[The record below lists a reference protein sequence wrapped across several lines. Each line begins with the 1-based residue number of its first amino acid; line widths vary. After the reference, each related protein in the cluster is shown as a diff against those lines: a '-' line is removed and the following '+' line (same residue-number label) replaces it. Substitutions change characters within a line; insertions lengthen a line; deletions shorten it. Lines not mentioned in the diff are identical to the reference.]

1 MSGKQDFKAIFLAI
15 LLGAF
20 IFTMPLRPEK
30 VEGILNP
37 RRLSGSFVAD
47 GAGVLGPEYIRIID
61 AVCRDL
67 QQKTGVELA
76 LVTVNDLGGTT
87 IDDFAER
94 LFRRFGIGIAGKD
107 NGLLLLFA
115 LTDRAVRVEVGYDLE
130 SAIPDAKSGRI
141 LDISAVP
148 YFRNGLI
155 GRGLF
160 LAVRELAQAVAGGE
174 GAAMFIP
181 EPTPWPEQIAI
192 PQVKIFSKPE
202 ARGSWDPLRA
212 SLLFAAGLL
221 AAAVLGTF
229 WTLLRFRSARGM
241 AARAKVIGQA
251 KVTTIL
257 IWIAAAISFFLI
269 FGFGGKF
276 LPPLVFMLA
285 TPALAT
291 GSQLLTARI
300 FRRRLAVY
308 RLSCRECGQP
318 MDMVA
323 DSDDEKFLSAEEA
336 TEEKAGGMDYEF
348 WQCPK
353 CGAAERL
360 AVKLGKAQTC
370 PKCRRRTLTSSRTTL
385 VAATA
390 NQGGKV
396 RDSETCIN
404 PNCGYTHTVEKNTPR
419 LAASGS
425 SNNSGSRSSSG
436 SFGGGRS
443 GGGGASKHW

>member
-1 MSGKQDFKAIFLAI
+1 MLGKQDFKAIFLAI

-30 VEGILNP
+30 VEEILNP

-67 QQKTGVELA
+67 QQKIGVELA

-87 IDDFAER
+87 IEDFAEK
-94 LFRRFGIGIAGKD
+94 LFHDFTIGMAGKD

-115 LTDRAVRVEVGYDLE
+115 LTDRSVRVEVGYGLE
-130 SAIPDAKSGRI
+130 SVIPDAKSSRI
-141 LDISAVP
+141 LDISVVP

-160 LAVRELAQAVAGGE
+160 LAVRELAQAAAGG
-174 GAAMFIP
+174 AMFIP
-181 EPTPWPEQIAI
+181 EPAPWPEQ
-192 PQVKIFSKPE
+192 VKLPSPLIGTEPLKKN
-202 ARGSWDPLRA
+202 GWDPLQA
-212 SLLFAAGLL
+212 SLLFAVGLL
-221 AAAVLGTF
+221 AAALLGTF
-229 WTLLRFRSARGM
+229 MTLLRFWAAKGM
-241 AARAKVIGQA
+241 AARAKIIGQA

-291 GSQLLTARI
+291 GGQLLTARI

-323 DSDDEKFLSAEEA
+323 DSDDKKFLSAEEA
-336 TEEKAGGMDYEF
+336 AEEKAGGMDYEF

-370 PKCRRRTLTSSRTTL
+370 PKCRRRTLTSSWTTL
-385 VAATA
+385 VTATA

-396 RDSETCIN
+396 RDSETCLN

>member
-1 MSGKQDFKAIFLAI
+1 MSRESKSKAIVLAL

-20 IFTMPLRPEK
+20 IFTMPLRAEK
-30 VEGILNP
+30 VEEILNP

-47 GAGVLGPEYIRIID
+47 GAGVLGSEYIRLID
-61 AVCRDL
+61 AICKDL

-76 LVTVNDLGGTT
+76 LVTVSDLGGAA

-94 LFRRFGIGIAGKD
+94 LFSRFGIGVAGKD
-107 NGLLLLFA
+107 NGVLLLFA
-115 LTDRAVRVEVGYDLE
+115 LTDRAVRVEVGYGLE
-130 SAIPDAKSGRI
+130 SVIPDAKSSRI
-141 LDISAVP
+141 LDISALP

-155 GRGLF
+155 ARGLF
-160 LAVRELAQAVAGGE
+160 LAVRELAQTAAGG
-174 GAAMFIP
+174 AMFIP
-181 EPTPWPEQIAI
+181 EPTLWPEQVKLPAPLVRPE
-192 PQVKIFSKPE
+192 PQKKK
-202 ARGSWDPLRA
+202 GWDPLLS

-221 AAAVLGTF
+221 AAALLGTF
-229 WTLLRFRSARGM
+229 WTLLRFRAARGM
-241 AARAKVIGQA
+241 AARARVIGQA
-251 KVTTIL
+251 KVATIL
-257 IWIAAAISFFLI
+257 IWIAAVISLFLI
-269 FGFGGKF
+269 FGFGGQF
-276 LPPLVFMLA
+276 LPPLVAMLS
-285 TPALAT
+285 TPTLAT
-291 GSQLLTARI
+291 GGQLLTGRML
-300 FRRRLAVY
+300 RHRLAAY
-308 RLSCRECGQP
+308 RLSCRDCGQP

-323 DSDDEKFLSAEEA
+323 DSEDEKFLNAEEA
-336 TEEKAGGMDYEF
+336 AEEKAGGMDYEF

-390 NQGGKV
+390 SQGGKV
-396 RDSETCIN
+396 RVSETCLN

-425 SNNSGSRSSSG
+425 SNDSKSRLSSG

-443 GGGGASKHW
+443 GGGGASKHF

>member
-1 MSGKQDFKAIFLAI
+1 MQRKRYSWLLLTLAMGIAI
-15 LLGAF
+15 
-20 IFTMPLRPEK
+20 MPLRAEK
-30 VEGILNP
+30 VEEVSNP
-37 RRLSGSFVAD
+37 RRLSGSFVTD
-47 GAGVLGPEYIRIID
+47 GGGVLGPEYIRLID

-67 QQKTGVELA
+67 QAKTTVELA
-76 LVTVNDLGGTT
+76 VVTVNDLGGTT
-87 IDDFAER
+87 SEDFADK
-94 LFRRFGIGIAGKD
+94 LFRRFGIGAAGKD
-107 NGLLLLFA
+107 NGLLLLYSRDDH
-115 LTDRAVRVEVGYDLE
+115 TVRVEVGYGLE
-130 SAIPDAKSGRI
+130 GLIPDAKASRI

-160 LAVRELAQAVAGGE
+160 MAVRELAQAAAGG
-174 GAAMFIP
+174 AMFIP
-181 EPTPWPEQIAI
+181 EPATWPD
-192 PQVKIFSKPE
+192 QVKLPAPLLPTEPQKKK
-202 ARGSWDPLRA
+202 GWDPLLS
-212 SLLFAAGLL
+212 SLLFAGGLI
-221 AAAVLGTF
+221 AAALLGTF
-229 WTLLRFRSARGM
+229 WTLMRFRAARGM

-251 KVTTIL
+251 KATTIL
-257 IWIAAAISFFLI
+257 IWIAAVISFFLI

-276 LPPLVFMLA
+276 LPPLVAMLA
-285 TPALAT
+285 APALAT
-291 GSQLLTARI
+291 GGQLLTGRML
-300 FRRRLAVY
+300 RRRLAAY
-308 RLSCRECGQP
+308 RLSCHDCGQP

-323 DSDDEKFLSAEEA
+323 DSEDEKFLNAEEA
-336 TEEKAGGMDYEF
+336 AEEKAGGMDYEF

-385 VAATA
+385 IAATA
-390 NQGGKV
+390 DLGGKV

-425 SNNSGSRSSSG
+425 PGGNGSRSSSG